1 MFSFIPNAINTL
13 LDVYKLLVLVHFIL
27 MLVKVPANKWTTL
40 LSSIVEPALAPV
52 RVLVNQY
59 LPKNWQ
65 IIDWSPVALLI
76 GISIAQWAL
85 NLVLGILF

>member
-40 LSSIVEPALAPV
+40 LGSIVEPALAPV